1 VYELSVKFKLIDTDY
16 VICADTDLQL
26 SGEEGEFK
34 KFLKE
39 VKDDLITG
47 KTAFL
52 EIDNMKFEILRA
64 E

>member
-1 VYELSVKFKLIDTDY
+1 MSVKFQLIDTDY
-16 VICADTDLQL
+16 VVCANTDLEL
-26 SGEEGEFK
+26 RGEEQEFK

-39 VKDDLITG
+39 VNEDMITG

-52 EIDNMKFEILRA
+52 EIDNMKFEIFKV

>member
-1 VYELSVKFKLIDTDY
+1 MSVKFKLIDNDY
-16 VICADTDLQL
+16 VICANTDLEL
-26 SGEEGEFK
+26 SGEEQEFK

-39 VKDDLITG
+39 VNDDLVTG

-52 EIDNMKFEILRA
+52 EIDDMKFEILRA